1 MATPTTNIDRAM
13 TVTLANPS
21 PPTNV
26 VALYQGTPP
35 TPASL
40 AGTTQNS
47 TPDALNAWICAD
59 PLNGATAP
67 ELSGLAEAEGTEI
80 STSAPTGRVTGH
92 STGTAY
98 SETPNTSHPSGTNLG
113 GPQLVTNGAFA
124 AASNWTMSG
133 GATIG
138 TGTLNFDGTGAAQA
152 TQTAAQT
159 ITAGDYL
166 YSFDVVTH
174 AGVTPITV
182 GVGGTTAVV
191 AGSNVPGSFSGTITT
206 AAASQIVGLFCSTK
220 VVKLDNFSVRR
231 KL

>member
-1 MATPTTNIDRAM
+1 MAAPTTNLDRTM
-13 TVTLANPS
+13 TVTLANPT
-21 PPTNV
+21 PPTNSIV
-26 VALYQGTPP
+26 NYQGTPP
-35 TPASL
+35 TPQGL
-40 AGTTQNS
+40 AAAQAAAPDTTNPWL
-47 TPDALNAWICAD
+47 TAD
-59 PLNGATAP
+59 PLNGAAAP
-67 ELSGLAEAEGTEI
+67 ELAGLAEAEGTEI
-80 STSAPTGRVTGH
+80 STTYGSVTSH

-98 SETPNTSHPSGTNLG
+98 TEAPNTSHPSGTNLG

-124 AASNWTMSG
+124 ASSNWTMSG